1 MGELIYLVIKKVE
14 LLSQHYFV
22 SPVKPFV
29 LKHLNLV
36 QLSVG
41 YGLPAL
47 HFLDY
52 YSCFPM
58 SLYFKYVSQRIHD
71 FHFI

>member
-14 LLSQHYFV
+14 LLSQHYFF

-29 LKHLNLV
+29 VKHLDLV

-41 YGLPAL
+41 YGWPAL

-52 YSCFPM
+52 HSCFPM